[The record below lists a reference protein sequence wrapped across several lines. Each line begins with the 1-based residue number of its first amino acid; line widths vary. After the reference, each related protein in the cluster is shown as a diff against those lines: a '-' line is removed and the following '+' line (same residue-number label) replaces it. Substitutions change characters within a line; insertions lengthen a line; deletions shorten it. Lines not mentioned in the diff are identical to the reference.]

1 MTDVDVKLTG
11 RLPRR
16 VEQALAPHASA
27 MYARPGSRWVA
38 LVEVEVHERT
48 ETTET
53 NDDGEPERTHTVRL
67 RVADLEIATGDAA
80 EHVREAL
87 RALWARRTSSGTLD
101 GALAAAEADTAVR
114 LLPALLADDQ

>member
-1 MTDVDVKLTG
+1 MTVDVRLTG

-16 VEQALAPHASA
+16 VEHALAPHASA

-53 NDDGEPERTHTVRL
+53 NADGEPERTHTVRL

-80 EHVREAL
+80 EYVREAL
-87 RALWARRTSSGTLD
+87 RALWARRTASGTLD
-101 GALAAAEADTAVR
+101 GALADAEADTAVR
-114 LLPALLADDQ
+114 LLPGLLADDQ